1 MCRWS
6 AVERIDKSIGLKFA
20 QETVIKKTPWFLPL
34 HFGIAR
40 LELFPARTSLLRL
53 SAASNRIP
61 IDHQKLGLPN
71 PTLS

>member
-6 AVERIDKSIGLKFA
+6 AVERKDKSIGLKFA
-20 QETVIKKTPWFLPL
+20 HETFIKKTPWFSL

-40 LELFPARTSLLRL
+40 LELFPAWTSWIRL
-53 SAASNRIP
+53 SAASNQIP
-61 IDHQKLGLPN
+61 IDHQKLGLPE